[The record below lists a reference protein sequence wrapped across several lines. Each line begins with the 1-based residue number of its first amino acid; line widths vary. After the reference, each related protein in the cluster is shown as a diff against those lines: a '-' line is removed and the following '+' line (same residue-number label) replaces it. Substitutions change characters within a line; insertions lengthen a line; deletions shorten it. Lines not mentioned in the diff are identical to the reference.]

1 MPAMSNEKENQQK
14 HYEETQRQQFEGRA
28 GKMRTPKHNISL
40 EQNMSTRHRMVDLQV
55 QPEDHRLEH

>member
-1 MPAMSNEKENQQK
+1 MPAMSNEKEISRHNMK
-14 HYEETQRQQFEGRA
+14 KLSDSSSKVVPARCEHRS
-28 GKMRTPKHNISL
+28 HNISL